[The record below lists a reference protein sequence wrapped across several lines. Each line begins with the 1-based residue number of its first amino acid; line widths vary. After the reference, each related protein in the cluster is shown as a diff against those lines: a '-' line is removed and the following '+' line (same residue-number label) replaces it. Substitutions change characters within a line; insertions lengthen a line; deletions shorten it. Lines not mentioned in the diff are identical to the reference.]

1 MPKMGDGMEEAT
13 LLEWLKKEGE
23 PVSEQEPIASIETE
37 KSTIDI
43 VSFFSGRLSRVLIEP
58 GQTVPVGTPIA
69 VIDTGDGA
77 AETDG
82 EAPARA
88 EEPQP
93 PPQEGAPIPVA
104 PPSLASPTNSGG
116 RVKASPLARKIAQ
129 ARGVDLSLVRG
140 TGPNGRVVEADVE
153 AYLRSA
159 PDAAVRE
166 LPPMVAPAPVRPAE
180 APARGQA
187 TVSEVRAP
195 VPAVPPPLSSEQRVA
210 SSERELSGIRKTIA
224 RRLVESK
231 QSIPHFYVT
240 SAIDMRAAAKLR
252 DQINALRGDGPKL
265 SYNDLIVRA
274 CALALR
280 RFPTVNAHLVENR
293 IRTFDAAH
301 IGIAVALPE
310 GLIVP
315 VLRDADR
322 KSLSQIGDE
331 VRALAERARAGQLT
345 PEEYS
350 GGTFTIS
357 NLGMYDVDNFSG
369 IINPPECALLAVGAI
384 TEAPMVVESGLAVG
398 LQMRVTISADHRVI
412 DGAVAAQFLQ
422 EVKRYLQEP
431 LLLV

>member
-43 VSFFSGRLSRVLIEP
+43 VSFYTGRMARLLIEP

-69 VIDTGDGA
+69 VIDTGEGGA
-77 AETDG
+77 EAEPAAAQPAAGEETRG
-82 EAPARA
+82 EAT
-88 EEPQP
+88 
-93 PPQEGAPIPVA
+93 PIPIP
-104 PPSLASPTNSGG
+104 PPSLPQPTNSRG

-129 ARGVDLSLVRG
+129 TRGVDLSRVRG
-140 TGPNGRVVEADVE
+140 TGPSGRIVEADVE

-166 LPPMVAPAPVRPAE
+166 LPPIVTPAPAPPPEAAPSVGAVVTELRPPVAPAPLGPAQ
-180 APARGQA
+180 APSFQ
-187 TVSEVRAP
+187 
-195 VPAVPPPLSSEQRVA
+195 
-210 SSERELSGIRKTIA
+210 ERELTGIRKTIA

-231 QSIPHFYVT
+231 QSIPHYYVT
-240 SAIDMRAAAKLR
+240 SAIDMRAAASLR
-252 DQINALRGDGPKL
+252 SQINALRGDGPKL
-265 SYNDLIVRA
+265 SYNDLIIRA

-280 RFPTVNAHLVENR
+280 RFPVINAHFVENR

-301 IGIAVALPE
+301 IGIAVAIPD

-315 VLRDADR
+315 VLREADR
-322 KSLSQIGDE
+322 KSLSQISDE
-331 VRALAERARAGQLT
+331 VRVLAERARAGQLT
-345 PEEYS
+345 PAEYS
-350 GGTFTIS
+350 GSSFTIS
-357 NLGMYDVDNFSG
+357 NLGMFDVDSFVG

-384 TEAPMVVESGLAVG
+384 TEAPMVVDGALAVG
-398 LQMRVTISADHRVI
+398 LQMRVTLSADHRVV

-422 EVKRYLQEP
+422 EVKRHLQEP